1 MTVTLLNKE
10 TIDGGNMNGNGEVS
24 LAEDFG
30 SFLSPKEHLA
40 VPPIEADFRNI
51 ISSIG
56 EDPNREGLIKT
67 PHRAAEAF
75 KFLTR
80 GYSQNV
86 EELLNGAVFSE
97 TYDDMVVVKG
107 TEFYSLCEHHLL
119 PFYGRVHVGY
129 IPDGKI
135 IGLSKI
141 PRLIEMYARRL
152 QVQERL
158 TKEIAEALENALHPK
173 GVAVVIE
180 GMHMCMMMRGVQK
193 QNATMITSHMMGTF
207 RDDRATRHEFMS
219 LVKGHG
225 EI

>member
-1 MTVTLLNKE
+1 VAVFDLQTPIVDSASSGAKNAGLEDDFGTLLA
-10 TIDGGNMNGNGEVS
+10 TGEQ
-24 LAEDFG
+24 L
-30 SFLSPKEHLA
+30 L
-40 VPPIEADFRNI
+40 VPGMEIAYQEL

-56 EDPNREGLIKT
+56 EDPEREGLLKT
-67 PHRAAEAF
+67 PHRAAEAL

-80 GYSQNV
+80 GYGENV
-86 EELLNGAVFSE
+86 DDLLNKAIFNES
-97 TYDDMVVVKG
+97 YDDMVVVKG

-129 IPDGKI
+129 IPNGKI
-135 IGLSKI
+135 VGLSKI
-141 PRLIEMYARRL
+141 PRLIEMFARRL

-193 QNATMITSHMMGTF
+193 QNATMITSHMMGAF
-207 RDDRATRHEFMS
+207 RRDRRTRSEFMA
-219 LVKGHG
+219 LVKGEPHR
-225 EI
+225 